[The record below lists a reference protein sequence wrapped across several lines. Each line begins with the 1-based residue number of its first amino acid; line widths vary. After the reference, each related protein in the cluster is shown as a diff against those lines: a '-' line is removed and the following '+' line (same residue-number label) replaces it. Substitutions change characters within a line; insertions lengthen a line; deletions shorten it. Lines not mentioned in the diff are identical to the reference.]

1 MNALIDQS
9 PGLPPPLGTLP
20 DMPGTWHTDD
30 LDFDTAAEK
39 FLAAHQADG
48 RAHDVPV
55 LDLRTWGLKPD
66 GGKFALHPIGHASV
80 PLPLRANA
88 LSNACGRVG
97 APTDFIRRLPAP
109 LQLANLNYCLS
120 VVERPLPVSLRMRG
134 KEVAAVVSDR
144 YAPLDPVELIT
155 TLREA
160 LVEHGVLHE
169 ARVRAVATGLVDV
182 FRITLPSEQVA
193 VKVGDVTHV
202 GIDVSSSCFGRSALH
217 VRGMLFR
224 LKCTNGLRVGQEMG
238 SFSFRHVGESERL
251 RSALL
256 DAVPTALAHAR
267 GVFDQWRRAVRVFIE
282 DLSEVID
289 GMRELTL
296 GERQRVSHELK
307 GELGVAELPERTSV
321 FDLVNG
327 ITAAARE
334 SEPARRIELE
344 SFAGDVLRREMRGRS

>member
-1 MNALIDQS
+1 
-9 PGLPPPLGTLP
+9 
-20 DMPGTWHTDD
+20 MPGVWHTDD
-30 LDFDTAAEK
+30 VDFDTAADR
-39 FLAAHQADG
+39 FLAAHGNDG
-48 RAHDVPV
+48 RARDVPV
-55 LDLRTWGLKPD
+55 LDLRTWGVKPD
-66 GGKFALHPIGHASV
+66 GEHFALHPIGHASV

-88 LSNACGRVG
+88 LSNVCGRLQ

-109 LQLANLNYCLS
+109 LQLANLNYCLAA
-120 VVERPLPVSLRMRG
+120 VERPVAVSLRMRG
-134 KEVAAVVSDR
+134 KEVAAVVSER

-160 LVEHGVLHE
+160 LTVHGVLHE

-182 FRITLPSEQVA
+182 LRITLPSEQVA
-193 VKVGDVTHV
+193 VKVGDVSHV

-217 VRGMLFR
+217 VRGILFR

-238 SFSFRHVGESERL
+238 SFSFRHIGETERL

-256 DAVPTALAHAR
+256 EAVPTALAHAR
-267 GVFDQWRRAVRVFIE
+267 GVFTQWRRAIGVFIS
-282 DLSEVID
+282 DLSEVIN

-296 GERQRVSHELK
+296 GERQRVGQELK

-321 FDLVNG
+321 FDFVNG

-344 SFAGDVLRREMRGRS
+344 TLAGDVLRREMRGRS